1 MFITILSYHSLPMTP
16 WGSTCLVCSLTKKKM
31 FSTAYH
37 DSRLVFKLIRRKLL
51 SYGQLNIN
59 IFEYRVELNGNR
71 STSFF
76 KWSKITILSALPRNK
91 WITFATHLFIY
102 PNIYLFK
109 YFLSLKKIL
118 FSSLHSVSA
127 LARVESPRVRGEI
140 WNRYISYSWI

>member
-1 MFITILSYHSLPMTP
+1 MGLHVFGLFVDKKKKKT
-16 WGSTCLVCSLTKKKM
+16 KKM

-91 WITFATHLFIY
+91 WVAFATHLFIY

-109 YFLSLKKIL
+109 YFSIFKENTLFLVTLCISISQSRKPEGTRWNMEQVYIIFMNLNIKK
-118 FSSLHSVSA
+118 
-127 LARVESPRVRGEI
+127 
-140 WNRYISYSWI
+140 